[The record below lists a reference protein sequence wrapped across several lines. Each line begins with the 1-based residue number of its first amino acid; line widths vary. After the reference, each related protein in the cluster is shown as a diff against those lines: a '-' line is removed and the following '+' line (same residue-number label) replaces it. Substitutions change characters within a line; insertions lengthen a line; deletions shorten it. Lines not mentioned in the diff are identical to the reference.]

1 MKHIF
6 EIFPVTVSLDA
17 VERACHQNT
26 ANKTFISKTF
36 QSPVVIEHTNNQK
49 LTSKK
54 VHFSKTFPQEATP
67 ADTIEHINEQKTT
80 TKSNIVTG
88 LDKGSRND
96 GNDVST
102 KASADSPKPGI
113 SQWIIEHNM
122 I

>member
-6 EIFPVTVSLDA
+6 EIFPQSVSLDA
-17 VERACHQNT
+17 VERPCDKNT
-26 ANKTFISKTF
+26 TNKTYISKTFISPDLIK
-36 QSPVVIEHTNNQK
+36 HTNNQK

-54 VHFSKTFPQEATP
+54 IHFSKTFPQEETP

-88 LDKGSRND
+88 LDKDSRND

-102 KASADSPKPGI
+102 KASADSLKPGI
-113 SQWIIEHNM
+113 SQ
-122 I
+122 